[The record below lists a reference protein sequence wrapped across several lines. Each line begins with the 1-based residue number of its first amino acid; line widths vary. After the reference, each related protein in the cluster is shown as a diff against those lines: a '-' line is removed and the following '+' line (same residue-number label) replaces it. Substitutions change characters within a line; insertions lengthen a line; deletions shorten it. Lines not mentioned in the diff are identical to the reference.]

1 MGHIIWVVL
10 FDVGCYQMSNFSLN
24 TDTVGFVIPGMVMGI
39 GMAFVWSKLSV
50 ISFGTIDEKLSSDA
64 TGLFNLMRTMG
75 GSIGVANLQ
84 LSSSKGASSLELFE
98 SIYR

>member
-1 MGHIIWVVL
+1 MYHIIWVS
-10 FDVGCYQMSNFSLN
+10 FDVRLLSTSNFSLN

-50 ISFGTIDEKLSSDA
+50 ISFDTIDEKLSSDA

-75 GSIGVANLQ
+75 GSIVCGNLQ
-84 LSSSKGASSLELFE
+84 
-98 SIYR
+98 